1 MHAQILGS
9 ISPPSSTVLILLC
22 RAALLDLLLCSFA
35 SKYLGSYS
43 NSVSDAASFY
53 RSSNYKD
60 DIAFNAIWL
69 FVATGNEAYKK
80 AAFDFYMKHWNEED
94 GKGVWDNF
102 DWDSNSWGAV
112 VMLSRFYPN
121 DALLKS
127 RIDGFITSW
136 TKGSQWVQ
144 FTPKGLAYSGP
155 WGSLRHVGNALF
167 LMKAY
172 TSGNKNVPAAIRN
185 AVDCSTKQQLGYI
198 LGDTG
203 RSFVVGYGTNP
214 PQRPHHRASSCPP
227 LGVQCT
233 WDYFNNPGPNPQ
245 TLYGAL
251 VGGPGSSDD
260 YVDARNDYIKN
271 EVATDYNAGFTGVC
285 RSFVNSVHAVHAAAS
300 YQTAFT
306 LFCQQTIH
314 QLRDELCSIC
324 WRTVLR
330 NCRCPSCFAAEA
342 ILQYHSLHR
351 WKRQ

>member
-1 MHAQILGS
+1 LCAAPL
-9 ISPPSSTVLILLC
+9 LLLLLLFCILLY
-22 RAALLDLLLCSFA
+22 SFA

-69 FVATGNEAYKK
+69 YIATGNDAYKK

-112 VMLSRFYPN
+112 VLLNRYFPN

-172 TSGNKNVPAAIRN
+172 TNGNKNVPAGIQN
-185 AVDCSTKQQLGYI
+185 AVDCTTKKQLGYI

-227 LGVQCT
+227 LGVPCT

-271 EVATDYNAGFTGVC
+271 EVATDYNAGFTGGLLTAPL
-285 RSFVNSVHAVHAAAS
+285 RPHASCCAS
-300 YQTAFT
+300 ATT
-306 LFCQQTIH
+306 LGY
-314 QLRDELCSIC
+314 
-324 WRTVLR
+324 
-330 NCRCPSCFAAEA
+330 A
-342 ILQYHSLHR
+342 
-351 WKRQ
+351 